1 MFKSCVVCCRIDEID
16 QSQLTDAR
24 ESSKL
29 GRIDQLTYARRQ
41 GYVNLLRNADQSAL
55 RRESSNFRQVQDS
68 RSHAVEL
75 AAFPWFHACFDWS
88 AGEARKTRED
98 TMLPGCFVFRVTV
111 SGGLD
116 SYKPSS
122 RVGLRSGLLAD
133 SEGVVVAH
141 RAAEL
146 TRFEV
151 VYNTH

>member
-1 MFKSCVVCCRIDEID
+1 
-16 QSQLTDAR
+16 
-24 ESSKL
+24 
-29 GRIDQLTYARRQ
+29 
-41 GYVNLLRNADQSAL
+41 
-55 RRESSNFRQVQDS
+55 
-68 RSHAVEL
+68 
-75 AAFPWFHACFDWS
+75 
-88 AGEARKTRED
+88 
-98 TMLPGCFVFRVTV
+98 MLPGCFVFRVTV
-111 SGGLD
+111 PGGLD